1 MISNPAKGKVHIL
14 WNSLD
19 EALSKSP
26 LVNEG
31 VQRIG
36 ATGVN
41 DDLIDDACKGF
52 VVHKNVQESPL
63 PPNSK
68 EHNYEFDDFAIKYYE
83 DQHF

>member
-1 MISNPAKGKVHIL
+1 MLSNPAKGKVHIL

-19 EALSKSP
+19 GALIASRV
-26 LVNEG
+26 LNG

-41 DDLIDDACKGF
+41 DDLIDDECKGF
-52 VVHKNVQESPL
+52 VVNKNVRSSLRFWQTAA
-63 PPNSK
+63 
-68 EHNYEFDDFAIKYYE
+68 HNYEFYDFAIKYYE

>member
-14 WNSLD
+14 WNPLDALMFLSL
-19 EALSKSP
+19 
-26 LVNEG
+26 VRNG

-41 DDLIDDACKGF
+41 DNLIDDDCKGF
-52 VVHKNVQESPL
+52 VVNKNVRRSL
-63 PPNSK
+63 PFW
-68 EHNYEFDDFAIKYYE
+68 EIAAHEFQFNDFAIKYYE

>member
-14 WNSLD
+14 WNRLD
-19 EALSKSP
+19 YPLSQSP

-52 VVHKNVQESPL
+52 VVHKNVEESL
-63 PPNSK
+63 PDKSQ

>member
-14 WNSLD
+14 WHSLD
-19 EALSKSP
+19 GALIASRF
-26 LVNEG
+26 VNG

-41 DDLIDDACKGF
+41 DGLIDDACKGF
-52 VVHKNVQESPL
+52 VVNKNVEESL
-63 PPNSK
+63 PSK
-68 EHNYEFDDFAIKYYE
+68 SPEHNYEFNDFAIKYYE